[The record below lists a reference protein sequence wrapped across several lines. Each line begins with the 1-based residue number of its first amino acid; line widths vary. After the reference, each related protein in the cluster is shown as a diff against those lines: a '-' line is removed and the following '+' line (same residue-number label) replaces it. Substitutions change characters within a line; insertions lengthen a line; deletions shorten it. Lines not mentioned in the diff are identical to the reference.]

1 MHQPVKDNLEAYL
14 NRRGDRE
21 MPGEMAAHLQACLS
35 CAKELEQIEKQSV
48 MLRMTLRAADCEP
61 RPGFYARV
69 MDRIERQTD
78 NSIWAILLRPAFGRS
93 IALASAA
100 LVVLLGSYLVTSER
114 SAPAP
119 AQLEISQESTLPQQ
133 RDAVLVNLAS
143 YRE

>member
-1 MHQPVKDNLEAYL
+1 
-14 NRRGDRE
+14 
-21 MPGEMAAHLQACLS
+21 
-35 CAKELEQIEKQSV
+35 
-48 MLRMTLRAADCEP
+48 MLRGSLRTECEP

-78 NSIWAILLRPAFGRS
+78 NSIWAILLMPAFGRR
-93 IALASAA
+93 IAIASAA

-133 RDAVLVNLAS
+133 HDAALVNLAG
-143 YRE
+143 YHE

>member
-1 MHQPVKDNLEAYL
+1 MHQPVKDNLEEYL
-14 NRRGDRE
+14 NRHGDRE
-21 MPGEMAAHLQACLS
+21 MAGEMAAHLQACLK
-35 CAKELEQIEKQSV
+35 CAKELEQIERQSV
-48 MLRMTLRAADCEP
+48 MLRMTLRTSDCEP

-78 NSIWAILLRPAFGRS
+78 NSIWAILLMPAFGRR
-93 IALASAA
+93 IAIASAA

-114 SAPAP
+114 SAPAA

-143 YRE
+143 YHE